1 MRLKNI
7 PGAKERLSENS
18 DICIVDP
25 ENVINLKELFN
36 NDKPIHIEIGSGK
49 GKFITGLACQ
59 NGDVNY
65 IAIEKYHSVL
75 IKILDKLE
83 QNNLSN
89 IRLMSLDASDILNVF
104 ETNSIDRIYLNFSDP
119 WHKAR
124 HSKRRLTHSNFLS
137 KYEKILKTGK
147 EIHFKTDN
155 RKLFEFSIKSL
166 NEFGMSIVDISLDLH
181 NDDLDFINI
190 TTEYEDK
197 YSKKGPI
204 YRLVARF
211 KEGV

>member
-7 PGAKERLSENS
+7 PGAKERLEEHT
-18 DICIVDP
+18 DLCIIDP
-25 ENVINLKELFN
+25 ETKIDLSEVFG
-36 NDKPIHIEIGSGK
+36 NDKPVHIEIGSGK
-49 GKFITGLACQ
+49 GKFITGLAEL
-59 NGDVNY
+59 NSDINY

-83 QNNLSN
+83 SNPLVN
-89 IRLMSLDASDILNVF
+89 IRLMSLDASNILEIF
-104 ETNSIDRIYLNFSDP
+104 DADSIDRIYLNFSDP

-137 KYEKILKTGK
+137 KYEQILKSGK

-155 RKLFEFSIKSL
+155 RKLFEFSIESL
-166 NEFGMSIVDISLDLH
+166 NDYGMKITNLNLDLH
-181 NDDLDFINI
+181 KDELDFINI

-197 YSKKGPI
+197 YSSKGPI
-204 YRLVARF
+204 YRLVATFR
-211 KEGV
+211 